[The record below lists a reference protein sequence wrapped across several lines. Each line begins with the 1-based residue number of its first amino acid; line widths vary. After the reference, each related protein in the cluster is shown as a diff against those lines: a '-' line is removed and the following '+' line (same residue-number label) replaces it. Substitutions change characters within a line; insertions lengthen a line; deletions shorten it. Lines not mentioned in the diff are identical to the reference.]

1 MKNVFTNK
9 YSSFTYIEVLF
20 ALFITLLIFTMLP
33 LLYKSITPIKHQS
46 NFESSIDI
54 EFFSRDLTETLLQR
68 NSKALEIDKNG
79 RILKFDTR
87 ENTIRYEIKN
97 NKIIKTIKKTG
108 KITILK
114 NITKKNT
121 GKITLINN
129 ITNEQLKLLKNKHIK
144 LKLKMHYTGGTFE
157 KAIQF

>member
-20 ALFITLLIFTMLP
+20 ALFITLLIFTILP

-87 ENTIRYEIKN
+87 ENIIRYEFKN
-97 NKIIKTIKKTG
+97 NKIIKTINNTG
-108 KITILK
+108 
-114 NITKKNT
+114 NIT
-121 GKITLINN
+121 LLNN
-129 ITNEQLKLLKNKHIK
+129 VTNAQFILLKNKHIK

>member
-33 LLYKSITPIKHQS
+33 LLYKSIAPIKHQS

-54 EFFSRDLTETLLQR
+54 EFFSRDLTEALLQR
-68 NSKALEIDKNG
+68 KSKALEIDKNG
-79 RILKFDTR
+79 QILKFDTR
-87 ENTIRYEIKN
+87 ESIIRYEFKN
-97 NKIIKTIKKTG
+97 NKIIKTINNTG
-108 KITILK
+108 
-114 NITKKNT
+114 NIT
-121 GKITLINN
+121 LLNN
-129 ITNEQLKLLKNKHIK
+129 VTNAQFILLKNKHIK

>member
-79 RILKFDTR
+79 RILKFDIR
-87 ENTIRYEIKN
+87 ENTIRYEFKN
-97 NKIIKTIKKTG
+97 NKIIKTINNTG
-108 KITILK
+108 
-114 NITKKNT
+114 NIT
-121 GKITLINN
+121 LLNN
-129 ITNEQLKLLKNKHIK
+129 VTNAQFILLKNKHIK
-144 LKLKMHYTGGTFE
+144 LKLKMHYTGGTFK

>member
-33 LLYKSITPIKHQS
+33 LLYKSISPIKHQS

-54 EFFSRDLTETLLQR
+54 EFFSRDLTEALLQR
-68 NSKALEIDKNG
+68 NSTAIEIEKKG

-87 ENTIRYEIKN
+87 ENTNRYEFKN
-97 NKIIKTIKKTG
+97 NKIIKTINNTG
-108 KITILK
+108 
-114 NITKKNT
+114 NIT
-121 GKITLINN
+121 LLNN
-129 ITNEQLKLLKNKHIK
+129 VTNAQFILLKNKHIK
-144 LKLKMHYTGGTFE
+144 LKLKMHYEGGTFE
-157 KAIQF
+157 KTIQF

>member
-1 MKNVFTNK
+1 
-9 YSSFTYIEVLF
+9 F

-87 ENTIRYEIKN
+87 ENTIRYEFKN
-97 NKIIKTIKKTG
+97 NKIIKTINNTG
-108 KITILK
+108 
-114 NITKKNT
+114 NIT
-121 GKITLINN
+121 LLNN
-129 ITNEQLKLLKNKHIK
+129 VTNAQFILLKNKHIK

>member
-54 EFFSRDLTETLLQR
+54 EFFSRDLTEALLQR

-87 ENTIRYEIKN
+87 ENIIRYEFKN
-97 NKIIKTIKKTG
+97 NKIIKTINNTG
-108 KITILK
+108 
-114 NITKKNT
+114 NIT
-121 GKITLINN
+121 LLNN
-129 ITNEQLKLLKNKHIK
+129 VTNAQFILLKNKHIK

>member
-97 NKIIKTIKKTG
+97 NKIIKI
-108 KITILK
+108 
-114 NITKKNT
+114 
-121 GKITLINN
+121 INN
-129 ITNEQLKLLKNKHIK
+129 KGNIKLIKNVTKVQLILLKN
-144 LKLKMHYTGGTFE
+144 
-157 KAIQF
+157 

>member
-87 ENTIRYEIKN
+87 ENTIRYEFKN
-97 NKIIKTIKKTG
+97 NKIIKTINNTG
-108 KITILK
+108 
-114 NITKKNT
+114 NIT
-121 GKITLINN
+121 LLNN
-129 ITNEQLKLLKNKHIK
+129 VTNAQFILLKNKHIK

>member
-87 ENTIRYEIKN
+87 ENIIRYEFKN
-97 NKIIKTIKKTG
+97 NKIIKTINNTG
-108 KITILK
+108 
-114 NITKKNT
+114 NIT
-121 GKITLINN
+121 LLNN
-129 ITNEQLKLLKNKHIK
+129 VTNAQFILLKNKHIK

>member
-9 YSSFTYIEVLF
+9 YLSFTYIEVLF

-87 ENTIRYEIKN
+87 ENTIRYEFKN
-97 NKIIKTIKKTG
+97 NKIIKTINNTG
-108 KITILK
+108 
-114 NITKKNT
+114 NIT
-121 GKITLINN
+121 LLNN
-129 ITNEQLKLLKNKHIK
+129 VTNAQFILLKNKHIK

>member
-33 LLYKSITPIKHQS
+33 LLYKSIAPIKHQS

-54 EFFSRDLTETLLQR
+54 EFFSRDLTEALLQR
-68 NSKALEIDKNG
+68 KSKALEIDKNG
-79 RILKFDTR
+79 QILKFDTR
-87 ENTIRYEIKN
+87 ESIIRYEFKN
-97 NKIIKTIKKTG
+97 NKIIKTINNTG
-108 KITILK
+108 
-114 NITKKNT
+114 NIT
-121 GKITLINN
+121 LLNN
-129 ITNEQLKLLKNKHIK
+129 VTNAQFILLKNKHIK
-144 LKLKMHYTGGTFE
+144 LKLKMHYAGGTFE

>member
-79 RILKFDTR
+79 RILKFDIR
-87 ENTIRYEIKN
+87 ENTIRYEFKN
-97 NKIIKTIKKTG
+97 NKIIKTINNTG
-108 KITILK
+108 
-114 NITKKNT
+114 NIT
-121 GKITLINN
+121 LLNN
-129 ITNEQLKLLKNKHIK
+129 VTNAQFILLKNKHIK

>member
-87 ENTIRYEIKN
+87 ENIIRYEFKN
-97 NKIIKTIKKTG
+97 TKIIKTINNTG
-108 KITILK
+108 
-114 NITKKNT
+114 NIT
-121 GKITLINN
+121 LLNN
-129 ITNEQLKLLKNKHIK
+129 VTNAQFILLKNKHIK

>member
-54 EFFSRDLTETLLQR
+54 EFFSRDLTDTLLQR

-79 RILKFDTR
+79 RILKFDIR
-87 ENTIRYEIKN
+87 ENTIRYEFKN
-97 NKIIKTIKKTG
+97 NKIIKTINNTG
-108 KITILK
+108 
-114 NITKKNT
+114 NIT
-121 GKITLINN
+121 LLNN
-129 ITNEQLKLLKNKHIK
+129 VTNAQFILLKNKHIK